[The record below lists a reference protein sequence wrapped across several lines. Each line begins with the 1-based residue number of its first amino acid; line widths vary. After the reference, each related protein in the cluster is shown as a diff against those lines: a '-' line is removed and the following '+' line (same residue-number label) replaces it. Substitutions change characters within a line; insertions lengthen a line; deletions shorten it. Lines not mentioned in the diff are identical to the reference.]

1 MPCNAVQLCIICRPV
16 LDSCMEELDKQLN
29 KVSISVV
36 YVHQQLLH
44 DLSFINGTHV
54 QSKCCCCRAG
64 AAEGRDSTSEPF
76 VYEYNQDYIDRRY
89 EVMTLN
95 IVHRRRRTGF
105 EETKEFPIRTND
117 LIAGRYQ
124 VGYGHGFL
132 SVGTVMASVWTTFL
146 TSKSWLNSGTP
157 CV

>member
-1 MPCNAVQLCIICRPV
+1 MVWVCRIVSPAIRISYRVDKWRISIGVEQVIV
-16 LDSCMEELDKQLN
+16 LLN
-29 KVSISVV
+29 NTAFLYSALT
-36 YVHQQLLH
+36 QRR
-44 DLSFINGTHV
+44 LSG
-54 QSKCCCCRAG
+54 SDAG
-64 AAEGRDSTSEPF
+64 NEGKDAASEPF

-124 VGYGHGFL
+124 VSLLHMPEDLACLGSLPIHTR
-132 SVGTVMASVWTTFL
+132 S
-146 TSKSWLNSGTP
+146 
-157 CV
+157 